1 MGDAGTDRVAPG
13 LSRVTAGLSRGAA
26 LPDPDPVGSSCV
38 GRSYAVS
45 QQTAS
50 DMTLLELLVVALVL
64 VVLFALVAAVLGEG
78 ELVLELALELVD

>member
-1 MGDAGTDRVAPG
+1 M
-13 LSRVTAGLSRGAA
+13 
-26 LPDPDPVGSSCV
+26 
-38 GRSYAVS
+38 S